1 MVFIKPTNI
10 LILGGGFGGLA
21 AANELRQGLP
31 MDAKITVVD
40 KKDYFM
46 MDLVK
51 LWILNGTREFESSKR
66 PLHPIT
72 RKGIDFINEEIVKID
87 PKNKKVTTN
96 SRELSY
102 DYLIIALGVEL
113 APEQIPGL
121 SENGLNLYDIN
132 DVPKIREQVRKLR
145 SGKIAM
151 AIMGMPYKC
160 PPAPFEA
167 ALLIRVMQKEAG
179 INGSVQ
185 IDFYSPAPLTLPAGG
200 PQVSEEVLQL
210 LKSRNI
216 NFQGLHKTVSVGKNS
231 LKFES
236 SETNFDLLLAVPP
249 HKVPAVVVESGFAQ
263 KDKFISVD
271 RSCKTSFENVY
282 AIGDVNEIMVTDKIA
297 VPKAGIFA
305 EGEGVT
311 VAKNIISQIRKEQEK
326 EIFDGKGGC
335 FVEVGK
341 KSAGYLEVDMF
352 ASPNPVTLLK
362 EPSQEHF
369 MEKEKFEQDRLSKWL

>member
-1 MVFIKPTNI
+1 MISIKPTDI

-31 MDAKITVVD
+31 ADAKITVVD

-51 LWILNGTREFESSKR
+51 LWILNGTREFETSKR
-66 PLHPIT
+66 PLHSIT

-96 SRELSY
+96 SKELSY

-121 SENGLNLYDIN
+121 SENGLSLYDIN
-132 DVPKIREQVRKLR
+132 DVPKIREQVRKLK

-167 ALLIRVMQKEAG
+167 ALLIRAMQKEAG

-185 IDFYSPAPLTLPAGG
+185 VDFYSLAPLTLPAGG

-210 LKSRNI
+210 LKSKEI
-216 NFQGLHKTVSVGKNS
+216 NFHGLHKTISVGKNS
-231 LKFES
+231 LRFEN

-249 HKVPAVVVESGFAQ
+249 HKVPAVVVESGLAQ
-263 KDKFISVD
+263 KGKFISVD
-271 RSCKTSFENVY
+271 RTCQTSFENVY

-326 EIFDGKGGC
+326 EVFDGKGGC

-341 KSAGYLEVDMF
+341 KNAGYLQVDMF

-369 MEKEKFEQDRLSKWL
+369 VEKEKFEKDRLEKWL